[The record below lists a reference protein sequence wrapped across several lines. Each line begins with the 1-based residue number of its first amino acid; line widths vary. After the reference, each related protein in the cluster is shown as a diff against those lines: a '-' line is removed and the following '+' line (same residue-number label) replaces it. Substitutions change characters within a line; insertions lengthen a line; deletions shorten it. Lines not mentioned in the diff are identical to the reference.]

1 MTVAGDPVEL
11 PPESEEVDYEGELA
25 VIIGR
30 AGRRIKIEDAL
41 GHVAG
46 VSIANDITMRA
57 ISAAATSGFKVKRGM
72 RAYPLAPSW

>member
-1 MTVAGDPVEL
+1 MTAAGDPVEL

-46 VSIANDITMRA
+46 VSIANDITDA
-57 ISAAATSGFKVKRGM
+57 
-72 RAYPLAPSW
+72 